1 MDNQDSQKAENSPVC
16 ENIKLNQISLPVFQ
30 PRRYFDEDA
39 MAELRASIQQHGIL
53 QPILLRP
60 LGENQYELV
69 AGERRY
75 KAAKTLGLT
84 EVPVIV
90 RQMSKAE
97 AMQYALMENLQR
109 EDLNPVEET
118 EGILQLLELSLNIDS
133 AKVIS
138 LLNQMANHNRGL
150 TDNVIRKEEREVIL
164 SVFQSVGRF
173 SPESF
178 RTNRLPLLNLPK
190 AILEALRQGRIEY
203 TKAKTIA
210 KVKDEQF
217 REELLDEAIAQSLSL
232 DAIKKRIKSKQ
243 QVSEKDELQN
253 RVEAIPKKIKK
264 LKVWDDPEKRE
275 KIESLLTELEKMLSE
290 EE

>member
-39 MAELRASIQQHGIL
+39 MAELKASIQQHGIL